1 MANKLIIL
9 NIIIISLLTGCG
21 FLINKQSVNSDRQK
35 YYLGSANTMNYQ
47 TIIKDILLEYGYYID
62 EYEQDAYS
70 SNMITKWNIREP
82 FPAEDD
88 LGYLDA
94 KTRIIINGM
103 VINNSYSKNGG
114 FRYECYLKFINLVYN
129 GSEYI
134 EFYDSPTLNN
144 NIESMV
150 EEIRKTLL
158 LNDKDMMP

>member
-9 NIIIISLLTGCG
+9 NIIIISLITGCG

-82 FPAEDD
+82 FLAEDN
-88 LGYLDA
+88 LGHLDA
-94 KTRIIINGM
+94 KTRIMINGL
-103 VINNSYSKNGG
+103 VINNSYTKNGG
-114 FRYECYLKFINLVYN
+114 FSYECYLKYSNLVFD
-129 GSEYI
+129 GSEYV
-134 EFYDSPTLNN
+134 EFKNSPTLIS

-150 EEIRKTLL
+150 NEIRKALL
-158 LNDKDMMP
+158 HNDNNITP